1 MLLKGTIVFWWT
13 IVWLLHIAVL
23 VSCILLGLS
32 NSNACYELV
41 FDFLYS
47 LVGNFESDALL
58 VPPRCRFEH
67 MHFTTECQTHD
78 QWHERAV
85 KKCNEEGMIVKDY
98 GVLIP
103 CGVGTFT
110 GVEFVCCPDDVSE
123 DATDAVKI
131 VPVSEAASTSE
142 PLSVL
147 EHLKM
152 EISKFAKHV
161 EGTSV
166 GMFFFG
172 VRARS
177 MIKNNIFFWTPATN
191 TLHD

>member
-1 MLLKGTIVFWWT
+1 MGT
-13 IVWLLHIAVL
+13 
-23 VSCILLGLS
+23 
-32 NSNACYELV
+32 
-41 FDFLYS
+41 
-47 LVGNFESDALL
+47 FESDALL

-67 MHFTTECQTHD
+67 MHFNTDCKTHD
-78 QWHERAV
+78 QWHERALE
-85 KKCNEEGMIVKDY
+85 KCKSEGMIVKDY

-110 GVEFVCCPDDVSE
+110 GVEFVCCPDDASE
-123 DATDAVKI
+123 DATDAVKV

-142 PLSVL
+142 PMSVL

-166 GMFFFG
+166 GMFFFYCF
-172 VRARS
+172 RTCLRIICFILDCHSRNSA
-177 MIKNNIFFWTPATN
+177 
-191 TLHD
+191 

>member
-1 MLLKGTIVFWWT
+1 MHVMNWCLI
-13 IVWLLHIAVL
+13 
-23 VSCILLGLS
+23 
-32 NSNACYELV
+32 
-41 FDFLYS
+41 FLYS

-78 QWHERAV
+78 QWHERAA
-85 KKCNEEGMIVKDY
+85 KKCNDEGMIVKDY

-123 DATDAVKI
+123 YATDAVKI

-166 GMFFFG
+166 GKFFCFCF
-172 VRARS
+172 RARS
-177 MIKNNIFFWTPATN
+177 MIKNSIFFWTATIN

>member
-1 MLLKGTIVFWWT
+1 MTSGDNKCVINLSFFLPVGT
-13 IVWLLHIAVL
+13 
-23 VSCILLGLS
+23 
-32 NSNACYELV
+32 
-41 FDFLYS
+41 
-47 LVGNFESDALL
+47 FESDALL

-67 MHFTTECQTHD
+67 MHFNTDCKTHD
-78 QWHERAV
+78 QWHERALE
-85 KKCNEEGMIVKDY
+85 KCKSEGMVVKDY

-110 GVEFVCCPDDVSE
+110 GVEFVCCPDDASE
-123 DATDAVKI
+123 DATDAVKV

-142 PLSVL
+142 PMSVL

-166 GMFFFG
+166 GMFFFYCF
-172 VRARS
+172 RTCLRIICFILDCHSRNSA
-177 MIKNNIFFWTPATN
+177 
-191 TLHD
+191 

>member
-1 MLLKGTIVFWWT
+1 MSETLLKGTIVFWWT

-41 FDFLYS
+41 LIFLYS

-67 MHFTTECQTHD
+67 MHFTSECQTHD
-78 QWHERAV
+78 QWHERAA
-85 KKCNEEGMIVKDY
+85 KKCNDEGMIVKDY

-166 GMFFFG
+166 GMFFVF
-172 VRARS
+172 V
-177 MIKNNIFFWTPATN
+177 
-191 TLHD
+191 LELVQ